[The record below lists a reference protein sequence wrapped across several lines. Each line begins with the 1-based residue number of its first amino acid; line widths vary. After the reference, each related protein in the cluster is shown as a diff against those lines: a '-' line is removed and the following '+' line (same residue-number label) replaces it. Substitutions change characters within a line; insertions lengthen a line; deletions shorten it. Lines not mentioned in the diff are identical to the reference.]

1 MKEHLYLKLILI
13 LLLTG
18 CSNVDIGSIGRIAQ
32 ETFKAATPL
41 SDEEEYYVGRAVAAR
56 IFSSY
61 PLLENNKLT
70 EYVNLVGQTVAIYS
84 DNPIT
89 YGGDHFS
96 ALNSNRINALP
107 CTRGSTLL

>member
-56 IFSSY
+56 VFSSY

-89 YGGDHFS
+89 YGGDYFCVFHF
-96 ALNSNRINALP
+96 NEIK
-107 CTRGSTLL
+107 TLS